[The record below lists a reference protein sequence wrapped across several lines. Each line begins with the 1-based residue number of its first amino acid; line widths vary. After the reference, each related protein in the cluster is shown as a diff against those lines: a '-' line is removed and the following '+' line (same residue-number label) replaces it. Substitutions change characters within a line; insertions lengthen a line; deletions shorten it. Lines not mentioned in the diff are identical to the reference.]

1 MLEEKILCLSWG
13 IELWSSSLKSDIILT
28 ELAENISE
36 APVNLPE

>member
-1 MLEEKILCLSWG
+1 MVEEKSFAFPRG

-36 APVNLPE
+36 ALVNLPE